1 MIILCTH
8 NNGGVGKTTLAVH
21 ITGVLISKFP
31 WARTLLL
38 DCDDQHQAWEFFA
51 PSKPKK
57 ELEVFL
63 EGNLSLI
70 YNPKRENLLNIVDPT
85 QYDYIVIDAKGARE
99 DTVKVIVNDNPD
111 KILIPINASQKS
123 KALGNLDRILYM
135 ISKLEA
141 NTGLPDQV
149 QVTIVPLGVSKDI
162 INNKLETLSIV
173 PHQCKISQEIR
184 YLQDEM
190 QEALYEDKRYI
201 WTYENCDDLYGTF
214 CSMINL

>member
-1 MIILCTH
+1 LIILCTH

-21 ITGVLISKFP
+21 VTGVLISKFP

-141 NTGLPDQV
+141 NTGLPDKV

-162 INNKLETLSIV
+162 INNKLATISIV
-173 PHQCKISQEIR
+173 PHQCEISQEIR

-201 WTYENCDDLYGTF
+201 WTYENCDDLYGNF